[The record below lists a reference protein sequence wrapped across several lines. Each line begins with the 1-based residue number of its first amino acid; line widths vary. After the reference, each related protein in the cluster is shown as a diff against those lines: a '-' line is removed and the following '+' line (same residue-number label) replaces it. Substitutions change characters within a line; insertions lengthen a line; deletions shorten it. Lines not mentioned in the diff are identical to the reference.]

1 MAIHTTFL
9 GATKISGEDAKVFS
23 RKIAH
28 SRGTVAA
35 ANGAI
40 NGRRMLN
47 TFSKKGVVTIKL
59 NIKPASK
66 VVA

>member
-1 MAIHTTFL
+1 
-9 GATKISGEDAKVFS
+9 
-23 RKIAH
+23 
-28 SRGTVAA
+28 
-35 ANGAI
+35 
-40 NGRRMLN
+40 MLN